1 MVTMNGGEKGSYLFC
16 LTRSAPGPA
25 ADGIKEAF
33 DGCLRF
39 HTFKSITAVVETVS
53 LDEFCGPNGEANM
66 KELSWV
72 VPRAVR
78 HEKVIEWVMAH
89 SPVIPA
95 NFGTIFSSMENL
107 DRLLGRNEEVIEGF
121 FEEIEDKAEW
131 AVKGLLNQVHARER
145 ASSTVLEKKAAFLSS
160 LSAGRR
166 YFEEKKALS
175 EADGLMG
182 DWLKD
187 ALRTVHGEFAA
198 HASGFREGRSLKG
211 AQGEGDVKVVFNWAF
226 LVQTSSLARFRD
238 GVRRATD
245 LREAEGLVFELSGPW
260 PPYSFSPSLDME

>member
-1 MVTMNGGEKGSYLFC
+1 MVTMNGGEKGLYLYC

-25 ADGIKEAF
+25 AGGIDEAF

-53 LDEFCGPNGEANM
+53 LDEFCGPKGEANM

-89 SPVIPA
+89 SPVIPV
-95 NFGTIFSSMENL
+95 NFGTIFSSMEKL
-107 DRLLGRNEEVIEGF
+107 DRLLGQNEEVIKEF

-131 AVKGLLNQVHARER
+131 AVKGLFNQAYARER
-145 ASSTVLEKKAAFLSS
+145 ASSTIIEKKAAFLST

-166 YFEEKKALS
+166 YFEEKRALS

-182 DWLKD
+182 NWLMD

-211 AQGEGDVKVVFNWAF
+211 TQGKSDVNVVFNWAF
-226 LVQTSSLARFRD
+226 LVPASSLARFRD
-238 GVRRATD
+238 AVLRATN
-245 LREAEGLVFELSGPW
+245 LHEAEGLVFELSGPW
-260 PPYSFSPSLDME
+260 PPYSFSPSMDME